1 MFYLATVHQNLYQE
15 LSSAVATQQHGCH
28 TWAPSN
34 TSSTATTARTSL
46 SSTDTLED
54 LVDSGPCLQVS
65 GTADNASAAQNV
77 CLFSAGDRGVTY
89 PVWPT
94 GSSSEQ
100 KRSSESLSR
109 ENFLSDILWCPG
121 GDEADEV
128 FAVENFENDQQQK
141 LRRVAAVAGT
151 TSTSEAEANEVKE
164 KAKSD
169 DKKIGGE
176 AEGARENKISPPR
189 VFHQRSKSNVE
200 DCSHWL
206 AHNNTSGSGVRPELT
221 REFGSD
227 ESLLASPTKVSLKL
241 IMCCLWLFFP
251 KAADFQVILYCNIQI
266 ITNSYNGRHL
276 LCYVKKNI

>member
-1 MFYLATVHQNLYQE
+1 MITRDVFPFINRSRHVFYLATVHQNLYQA
-15 LSSAVATQQHGCH
+15 LSSSVATQQHDYH

-34 TSSTATTARTSL
+34 PSSTATTARTSL

-54 LVDSGPCLQVS
+54 LVDSGPCLEVS
-65 GTADNASAAQNV
+65 GAAENASAAQNV
-77 CLFSAGDRGVTY
+77 CLSPTGDRGITY
-89 PVWPT
+89 PVWPM

-128 FAVENFENDQQQK
+128 FAVENFENDQHQK
-141 LRRVAAVAGT
+141 LRRVAAVTRT
-151 TSTSEAEANEVKE
+151 TSITETEANKVKE
-164 KAKSD
+164 KTKSD
-169 DKKIGGE
+169 DKKTGGE
-176 AEGARENKISPPR
+176 AEGARENKTSLHR

-200 DCSHWL
+200 DGSHWL
-206 AHNNTSGSGVRPELT
+206 AHNNTSGSGVRTELT

-241 IMCCLWLFFP
+241 IMCFLCLFFIRSLT
-251 KAADFQVILYCNIQI
+251 FN
-266 ITNSYNGRHL
+266 
-276 LCYVKKNI
+276 